1 MNKDLIKEYL
11 NATFLVEETEAPGL
25 KSTEA
30 IQKDDE
36 DINKEA
42 MKDVEKKMEEYLD
55 GITGEKENE
64 EVVKKYN
71 YSDEQAELHDVGELQ
86 KGSMAALEVNGD
98 TEEWGERQKEAVE
111 GSQRMGNKNESDK
124 YGEVANVVPGDQ
136 AGFKGPQGNKDIYDN
151 NQNFK
156 EKAKDAKA
164 AIDARLGVATDAD
177 TNDALLGKNKKVN
190 ESKMK
195 RLVFKKE
202 FKGVENALK
211 LIPESYKIDNKT
223 FQMTDGNEKYEIRW
237 EGDINEGRA
246 IVLSASDKN
255 LVNEDMQKMKHLM
268 GFKSQETLGNLKGS
282 ERINENK
289 SFNNI
294 WNKTKDLLNESEKD
308 KIEK

>member
-11 NATFLVEETEAPGL
+11 NATFLVEETKAPGL

-71 YSDEQAELHDVGELQ
+71 YSDEQKELHDVGELQ
-86 KGSMAALEVNGD
+86 KGSIINTKIKGE
-98 TEEWGERQKEAVE
+98 TEEYKERKEKAVK
-111 GSQRMGNKNESDK
+111 GDSTMGNAKTGD
-124 YGEVANVVPGDQ
+124 EVANVIPGDQ
-136 AGFKGPQGNKDIYDN
+136 AGFKGPEGDEETYDN
-151 NQNFK
+151 SEKFK
-156 EKAKDAKA
+156 KKNAEVEAPFTTFQVGIDGADFSDA
-164 AIDARLGVATDAD
+164 AIASAA
-177 TNDALLGKNKKVN
+177 KKVN

-195 RLVFKKE
+195 RLVFKNE

-282 ERINENK
+282 ERINEDE

-294 WNKTKDLLNESEKD
+294 WNKTKDLLKESE
-308 KIEK
+308 EKTEE